1 MRRPERRHGRNQRVE
16 LFVIPEFGEIKP
28 DRSGGENRA
37 PIRQPEQC
45 RRALLRL
52 FLVPALIFIP
62 GLFWWMSHNFGTPD
76 LLGITKWGVFAAGL
90 LLVAQF
96 SFWGNYIPRVFPL
109 HLRGTGESFAANIG
123 GRVLG
128 TSMALFFFHFS
139 ASTPPNP
146 GRMAET
152 AAIIALVMGGL
163 GLILT
168 FFLPE
173 PLPEEEG
180 GH

>member
-1 MRRPERRHGRNQRVE
+1 MQTWQEVGGLVGRV
-16 LFVIPEFGEIKP
+16 LLAFAALYIA
-28 DRSGGENRA
+28 S
-37 PIRQPEQC
+37 

-52 FLVPALIFIP
+52 FLVPSLIFIP
-62 GLFWWMSHNFGTPD
+62 GLFWWMSNNFAT
-76 LLGITKWGVFAAGL
+76 LEVLGLVKWAVFAAGL

-128 TSMALFFFHFS
+128 TSMAWIFFTYS

-146 GRMAET
+146 GKMAAT
-152 AAIIALVMGGL
+152 AAAIALVMG
-163 GLILT
+163 LIGFALT
-168 FFLPE
+168 FLLPE
-173 PLPEEEG
+173 PLPEDEG
-180 GH
+180 H